1 MSDQDKKIVGEQEK
15 LLDHIIEYGG
25 RQYIDDEIK
34 KCEDIPE
41 LEPSK
46 EFDEKMNRMF
56 KDAYKKEARKENM
69 RFGKKIAVI
78 LLAVVGVGSAAAM
91 NIQAVREPVLNFVFN
106 KNSNGDKTE
115 INISKNSTI
124 KTNFIFKYMPTD
136 YKFVNK
142 QYLYKGQ
149 QIIYKYKKTSEDD
162 YIYIKIQLNKKYDNY
177 TKLLNDNY
185 SEITTNSQSY
195 YYVSGNKNRLLWYRN
210 KNIFNIISNLSEDEM
225 IKIAENIK
233 ISK

>member
-106 KNSNGDKTE
+106 QTGKDNKSTVSIETK
-115 INISKNSTI
+115 SKK
-124 KTNFIFKYMPTD
+124 KTNFILKYIPD
-136 YKFVNK
+136 GYK
-142 QYLYKGQ
+142 QT
-149 QIIYKYKKTSEDD
+149 KKTFSDTQRQFAYEFYNQTDSK
-162 YIYIKIQLNKKYDNY
+162 YIYIKIQLNEKYENY
-177 TKLLNDNY
+177 TKIINNSY
-185 SEITTNSQSY
+185 SEITKNSRSY
-195 YYVSGNKNRLLWYRN
+195 YFISGNKNRLLWYHN
-210 KNIFNIISNLSEDEM
+210 KNIFSIISSLSEDEM

-233 ISK
+233 ISQ

>member
-1 MSDQDKKIVGEQEK
+1 MSDQDKKIAGEQEK

-56 KDAYKKEARKENM
+56 KDAYKKEVRKENM

-78 LLAVVGVGSAAAM
+78 LVAIVGVGSAAAM
-91 NIQAVREPVLNFVFN
+91 NIQAVREPVLNFVFKQNANN
-106 KNSNGDKTE
+106 KTKIDVKE
-115 INISKNSTI
+115 
-124 KTNFIFKYMPTD
+124 TNKEKVDFIFGYMPD
-136 YKFVNK
+136 GYKCMKK
-142 QYLYKGQ
+142 QYLYKERQ
-149 QIIYKYKKTSEDD
+149 QIYTYKNKENN
-162 YIYIKIQLNKKYDNY
+162 IVYIKIQLNERYDNY
-177 TKLLNDNY
+177 AKLLNDDY
-185 SEITTNSQSY
+185 TEITKNSQSY
-195 YYVSGNKNRLLWYRN
+195 YLINNKKNRLLWYHN
-210 KNIFNIISNLSEDEM
+210 NNIFNIISTLSGDEM

-233 ISK
+233 VAN

>member
-106 KNSNGDKTE
+106 QTGKDNKSKVNTNKSIEKSTE
-115 INISKNSTI
+115 Y
-124 KTNFIFKYMPTD
+124 IFQYIPD
-136 YKFVNK
+136 GYKRVKK
-142 QYLYKGQ
+142 QYSDSSN
-149 QIIYKYKKTSEDD
+149 QIVYTYMNSDKKT
-162 YIYIKIQLNKKYDNY
+162 IYIKIQLNQTYDNY
-177 TKLLNDNY
+177 THIINNDY
-185 SEITTNSQSY
+185 SKITQNSRSY
-195 YYVSGNKNRLLWYRN
+195 YSINGSKNRLLWYRN
-210 KNIFNIISNLSEDEM
+210 KTIFNIISKLPDDEM

>member
-106 KNSNGDKTE
+106 KNSKDKTK
-115 INISKNSTI
+115 INITENSKST
-124 KTNFIFKYMPTD
+124 TNFIFKYMPHN
-136 YKFVNK
+136 YKFTKK

-149 QIIYKYKKTSEDD
+149 QIIYKYTNTSKND
-162 YIYIKIQLNKKYDNY
+162 YIYINIQLDEKYENYINQSSSKKYEE
-177 TKLLNDNY
+177 LNHNNHKY
-185 SEITTNSQSY
+185 YFLEGSQNTLMTYKSNSIITITSTQPQSQ
-195 YYVSGNKNRLLWYRN
+195 L
-210 KNIFNIISNLSEDEM
+210 

-233 ISK
+233 MKK

>member
-34 KCEDIPE
+34 KCEEIPE

-56 KDAYKKEARKENM
+56 KEAYKKEVRKENM

-78 LLAVVGVGSAAAM
+78 LVAVIGVGSVTAM

-106 KNSNGDKTE
+106 QNGKDNKSKVSINKKSNGGL
-115 INISKNSTI
+115 NY
-124 KTNFIFKYMPTD
+124 IFKYIPEG
-136 YKFVNK
+136 YSRVKK
-142 QYLYKGQ
+142 QYSDSDK
-149 QIIYKYKKTSEDD
+149 QIVYTYSNSENKT
-162 YIYIKIQLNKKYDNY
+162 IYIKIQSNQTYENY
-177 TKLLNDNY
+177 TSLVDNNY
-185 SEITTNSQSY
+185 SEITQNSRSY
-195 YYVSGNKNRLLWYRN
+195 YSIKGPKNRLLWYHN
-210 KNIFNIISNLSEDEM
+210 NTIFNIISMLTEDEM

>member
-106 KNSNGDKTE
+106 RNDDNNKTKV
-115 INISKNSTI
+115 NINSTQ
-124 KTNFIFKYMPTD
+124 KNLTEFIFEYIPDGYKQTKRTYVESENQIAYEFQNTD
-136 YKFVNK
+136 KN
-142 QYLYKGQ
+142 
-149 QIIYKYKKTSEDD
+149 D
-162 YIYIKIQLNKKYDNY
+162 YIYIKIQLNRKYDNY
-177 TKLLNDNY
+177 TKLINNDY
-185 SEITTNSQSY
+185 SEIRKNSHSY
-195 YYVSGNKNRLLWYRN
+195 YLTKGNTNRLLWYRN
-210 KNIFNIISNLSEDEM
+210 KTIFNIISSLSEDEM
-225 IKIAENIK
+225 IKIAENTK

>member
-1 MSDQDKKIVGEQEK
+1 MSDQDKKIAGEQEK

-56 KDAYKKEARKENM
+56 KDAYKKEVRKENM

-78 LLAVVGVGSAAAM
+78 LVAIVGVGSAAAM
-91 NIQAVREPVLNFVFN
+91 NIQAVREPVLNFVFKQNGIDN
-106 KNSNGDKTE
+106 K
-115 INISKNSTI
+115 SKITVKQQPKLTSD
-124 KTNFIFKYMPTD
+124 FIFNYIPD
-136 YKFVNK
+136 GYKRT
-142 QYLYKGQ
+142 
-149 QIIYKYKKTSEDD
+149 KKTYSDKQRQIAYEFYNYTTEK
-162 YIYIKIQLNKKYDNY
+162 YIYIKIQLNKRYDNY
-177 TKLLNDNY
+177 TKLISDSY
-185 SEITTNSQSY
+185 SEITKNSRTY
-195 YYVSGNKNRLLWYRN
+195 YYINDKNNRLLWYHN
-210 KNIFNIISNLSEDEM
+210 KNIFSIISTLSDDEM

-233 ISK
+233 PSK